1 VTDTSQNA
9 TGPQPQRPRTRRRT
23 RTARKE
29 TTVNTYDP
37 AAATIVEPVIT
48 GTYVQRAA
56 TLNECTVAAAGIL
69 ASADAAG
76 LPVASS
82 VTVYGWSPEINL
94 LISGE
99 TPAETWANLEA
110 WAVRHGSQGITVQ
123 PSVGGEGRAYA
134 SAEFTASGIR
144 VILAAI
150 IKGDPGNPMDIDPDT
165 ESATMPDATLF
176 DGTDATD
183 TDTTA
188 GNTP

>member
-1 VTDTSQNA
+1 VTSTSTGT
-9 TGPQPQRPRTRRRT
+9 TGPQPGSPRTRRTRT
-23 RTARKE
+23 RSTRKE
-29 TTVNTYDP
+29 TTVNAYDP
-37 AAATIVEPVIT
+37 ATAVIVEPVIT
-48 GTYVQRAA
+48 GAYVQRAA

-76 LPVASS
+76 LPLPSS

-123 PSVGGEGRAYA
+123 PSAGGGDRAYA
-134 SAEFTASGIR
+134 TAEFTASGIR

-150 IKGDPGNPMDIDPDT
+150 IKGDPGNAMDIDPDT
-165 ESATMPDATLF
+165 ESATMPDAT
-176 DGTDATD
+176 DTDATAD
-183 TDTTA
+183 
-188 GNTP
+188 NTP